1 MLFLIA
7 AIASTTLVVPPSL
20 KPLLDEFAAHA
31 EPVEV
36 QQVQAALE
44 SSAPLAAQLRGLL
57 DTHRLVAIRH
67 PEAGQ
72 NPPGP
77 FGAWQADG
85 VIYLTTKFLYDQANS
100 PHVFHTLD
108 YSKNNP
114 DNLVFSLGHLAY
126 HVQNAA
132 AIQACG
138 EHAKP
143 NSPKNDGPP
152 HGSPVD
158 LTASVQTVVHCML
171 NYEARADI
179 QGWNDMIAAAVHDH
193 RGEALEPRE
202 IGDLLM
208 KFRYWYLF
216 NASMRG
222 TTKIVLPLSGIILD
236 DDHNVTAIVEAIGKL
251 SVADVQ

>member
-1 MLFLIA
+1 MTFLIA
-7 AIASTTLVVPPSL
+7 AVASTTLVVPPSL
-20 KPLLDEFAAHA
+20 QPLLNEFAAHA

-36 QQVQAALE
+36 QQVQTALE
-44 SSAPLAAQLRGLL
+44 SAAPLAAQLSGLL
-57 DTHRLVAIRH
+57 DTHRLAAIRH
-67 PEAGQ
+67 PEAGR

-85 VIYLTTKFLYDQANS
+85 VIYLTTRFLDDQANS

-114 DNLVFSLGHLAY
+114 NNLVFSLGHLAY
-126 HVQNAA
+126 HIQNAA

-138 EHAKP
+138 GHAKP
-143 NSPKNDGPP
+143 NLAKGDGVRHDPP
-152 HGSPVD
+152 D
-158 LTASVQTVVHCML
+158 LTASVQTAVHCML
-171 NYEARADI
+171 SYEARADI

-193 RGEALEPRE
+193 HGEALAPRE
-202 IGDLLM
+202 IADLFM

-216 NASMRG
+216 DASMKG
-222 TTKIVLPLSGIILD
+222 TTKLVLPPSGMLPD
-236 DDHNVTAIVEAIGKL
+236 DDHNVTAIVEALGKL

>member
-1 MLFLIA
+1 MTFLIA
-7 AIASTTLVVPPSL
+7 AIASTPLLVPSTLQ
-20 KPLLDEFAAHA
+20 PLLDEFAAHA
-31 EPVEV
+31 EPAEAR
-36 QQVQAALE
+36 QVQAALE
-44 SSAPLAAQLRGLL
+44 SSAPLAAQVSGLL
-57 DTHRLVAIRH
+57 DAHRLVAIRR
-67 PEAGQ
+67 PEAGRH
-72 NPPGP
+72 PPGP

-85 VIYLTTKFLYDQANS
+85 VIYLTTQFLYDQANS

-138 EHAKP
+138 EHKP
-143 NSPKNDGPP
+143 NLPKSDGDP
-152 HGSPVD
+152 HDPPVD
-158 LTASVQTVVHCML
+158 LTASVQTAVHCML

-193 RGEALEPRE
+193 HGEALAPRE
-202 IGDLLM
+202 IADLFM

-216 NASMRG
+216 NASMKG
-222 TTKIVLPLSGIILD
+222 TTKLVLPPSGILLD
-236 DDHNVTAIVEAIGKL
+236 DDHNVTAIVEALGKL